1 MVHNYTSIQHED
13 GLETAIEGLEFRV
26 TEAAFRQQRGSLG
39 LALKCVSSISTTDE
53 KSRFTE
59 THHRKES
66 VHSSFGSLFSAG
78 IYETFS
84 VTFKQCPLCMMT
96 VDIKELR
103 LGNFVVY

>member
-26 TEAAFRQQRGSLG
+26 TEATFRQQRGSLG

-84 VTFKQCPLCMMT
+84 RNVHCVMCMMT

>member
-26 TEAAFRQQRGSLG
+26 TEATFRQQRGSLG

-84 VTFKQCPLCMMT
+84 VIFEHS
-96 VDIKELR
+96 V
-103 LGNFVVY
+103 